1 MEIYVEIFKQHSA
14 ITLVNKNNN
23 KYFILQLDLQDE
35 RLSSPSHA
43 NRKTLPFIILIF
55 PLGQSGKIADK
66 IEYPGGSGMYGGG
79 TGSGGYGVGLGPG
92 AGPSH
97 YIPSATSVGYQLPP
111 PPLPPACPSAGNQ
124 LLTYGTN
131 LSPHHMQQTH
141 AGEAQQSKRRR

>member
-1 MEIYVEIFKQHSA
+1 M
-14 ITLVNKNNN
+14 ITNNIVNN
-23 KYFILQLDLQDE
+23 KYLVVLQFRLQDE
-35 RLSSPSHA
+35 RLNPSSIVT
-43 NRKTLPFIILIF
+43 RTETLPFTYNF
-55 PLGQSGKIADK
+55 PLDQSGKIADK

-111 PPLPPACPSAGNQ
+111 PPPPPACPSAGNQ